1 MSSFLPSFL
10 KEKVDKYVGTYVL
23 DFFEEK
29 IEVCKNNR
37 EIGDKNKWK
46 IICQKNH

>member
-1 MSSFLPSFL
+1 MSSYLPSFL
-10 KEKVDKYVGTYVL
+10 KEKVGGSKYLCIVL

-37 EIGDKNKWK
+37 EIGDKNK
-46 IICQKNH
+46 